1 MDKTYYLQKLSN
13 DKKKYSVQLPNS
25 KKHVKFG
32 AEGMMD
38 YTLYYKKDGK
48 EVADKHRDSY
58 KARHKSDK
66 LHDLEMPG
74 FWAMNLLWNQP
85 TVKQSIKDIEKKH
98 NIKIVYSS
106 S

>member
-32 AEGMMD
+32 DSNYED
-38 YTLYYKKDGK
+38 YTMHKDDVRKKNYVD
-48 EVADKHRDSY
+48 
-58 KARHKSDK
+58 RHKNDK
-66 LHDLEMPG
+66 LHDLSKAG
-74 FWAMNLLWNQP
+74 FWAMELLWNKK

-106 S
+106 